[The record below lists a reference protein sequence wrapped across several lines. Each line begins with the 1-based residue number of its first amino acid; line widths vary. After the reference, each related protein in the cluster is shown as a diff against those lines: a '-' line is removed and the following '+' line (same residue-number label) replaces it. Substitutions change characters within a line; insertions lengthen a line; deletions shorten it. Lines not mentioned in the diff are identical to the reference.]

1 LKFMMNTNFLDTPAG
16 DEGIE
21 VRLWEYIDGLSS
33 NEEKSVVEK
42 LIAEN
47 AGWRAKYHELLQVH
61 QSLNL
66 VELEEPS
73 MRFTKNVM
81 EQIAKYQIAPATKT
95 YINSK
100 IIWGIGIFFLTMI
113 VGFLIYGIGQI
124 DWTVAGDSK
133 STLGVDL
140 SKVDY
145 GQMFN
150 SNLMNG
156 VMMLNVVLGL
166 FLLDRYLANKNRKLK
181 DA

>member
-1 LKFMMNTNFLDTPAG
+1 MDNQND
-16 DEGIE
+16 IE
-21 VRLWEYIDGLSS
+21 VRLWEYIDGLSN
-33 NEEKSVVEK
+33 NEEKTVIEK
-42 LIAEN
+42 LVAEN
-47 AGWRAKYHELLQVH
+47 AEWKAKYHELLEVH

-73 MRFTKNVM
+73 LRFTKNVM
-81 EQIAKYQIAPATKT
+81 EEIAKYQIAPATKT

-100 IIWGIGIFFLTMI
+100 VIWGIGIFFLAMI
-113 VGFLIYGIGQI
+113 VGFLVYGIGQI
-124 DWTVAGDSK
+124 DWTTAGDSK

-140 SKVDY
+140 TRIDY
-145 GQMFN
+145 SQMFN

-166 FLLDRYLANKNRKLK
+166 VLLDRYLSNKNKRLK

>member
-1 LKFMMNTNFLDTPAG
+1 MDNQND
-16 DEGIE
+16 IE

-33 NEEKSVVEK
+33 NEEKTVIEK
-42 LIAEN
+42 LVSEN
-47 AGWRAKYHELLQVH
+47 AEWKAKYHELLEVH

-73 MRFTKNVM
+73 LRFTKNVM
-81 EQIAKYQIAPATKT
+81 EEIAKYQIAPATKT

-100 IIWGIGIFFLTMI
+100 VIWGIGIFFLTMI
-113 VGFLIYGIGQI
+113 VGFLVYGIGQI
-124 DWTVAGDSK
+124 DWTTAGDSK

-140 SKVDY
+140 TKIDY
-145 GQMFN
+145 SQLFN

-166 FLLDRYLANKNRKLK
+166 VLLDRFLSNKNKRLK

>member
-1 LKFMMNTNFLDTPAG
+1 MDNQND
-16 DEGIE
+16 IE

-33 NEEKSVVEK
+33 NEEKTVIEK
-42 LIAEN
+42 LVSEN
-47 AGWRAKYHELLQVH
+47 AEWKAKYHELLEVH

-66 VELEEPS
+66 VELEQPS

-81 EQIAKYQIAPATKT
+81 EEIAKYQIAPATKT

-100 IIWGIGIFFLTMI
+100 VIWGIGIFFLTMI
-113 VGFLIYGIGQI
+113 VGFLVYGIGQI

-133 STLGVDL
+133 GTLGVDL
-140 SKVDY
+140 TKIDY
-145 GQMFN
+145 SQMFN

-166 FLLDRYLANKNRKLK
+166 VLLDRYLSNKNKRLK

>member
-1 LKFMMNTNFLDTPAG
+1 MDNQND
-16 DEGIE
+16 IE

-33 NEEKSVVEK
+33 NEEKTVIEK
-42 LIAEN
+42 LVSEN
-47 AGWRAKYHELLQVH
+47 AEWKAKYHELLEVH

-73 MRFTKNVM
+73 LRFTKNVM
-81 EQIAKYQIAPATKT
+81 EEIAKYQIAPATKT

-100 IIWGIGIFFLTMI
+100 VIWGIGIFFLTMI
-113 VGFLIYGIGQI
+113 VGFLVYGIGQI

-133 STLGVDL
+133 GTLGVDL
-140 SKVDY
+140 TKIDY
-145 GQMFN
+145 SQMFN

-166 FLLDRYLANKNRKLK
+166 FLLDRYLSNKNKSLK

>member
-1 LKFMMNTNFLDTPAG
+1 MDNQND
-16 DEGIE
+16 IE

-33 NEEKSVVEK
+33 NEEKTVIEK
-42 LIAEN
+42 LVDEN
-47 AGWRAKYHELLQVH
+47 AEWKAKYHELLEVH

-73 MRFTKNVM
+73 LRFTKNVM
-81 EQIAKYQIAPATKT
+81 EEIAKYQIAPATKT

-100 IIWGIGIFFLTMI
+100 VIWGIGIFFLAMI
-113 VGFLIYGIGQI
+113 VGFLVYGIGQI
-124 DWTVAGDSK
+124 DWTTAGDSK

-140 SKVDY
+140 TKIDY
-145 GQMFN
+145 SQMFN

-166 FLLDRYLANKNRKLK
+166 VLLDRYLSNKNKRLK